1 MIEPRCPAAELIH
14 EVHGGGPGVVCRVV
28 QLEKAKADSILD
40 GEMSP
45 LLKARGDGSSI
56 AGFCCGRAFPKSHE
70 GQEPRAHYTFCPMWE
85 AVEEAEAARAAEAE
99 RIFERTEK
107 PKILGV
113 DKEVE
118 AELLGIDVEQVP
130 DRSGFAPKLTTGVE
144 AMEEVA
150 TDPEWKET
158 E

>member
-1 MIEPRCPAAELIH
+1 MIKPRCPAAELIH
-14 EVHGGGPGVVCRVV
+14 EVHGGGPGIVCRVV

-56 AGFCCGRAFPKSHE
+56 AGFCCGRAFPKQYE
-70 GQEPRAHYTFCPMWE
+70 NQESRAHYTFCPMWE
-85 AVEEAEAARAAEAE
+85 AVEAAEARRAEEAE

-107 PKILGV
+107 PKILGI

-118 AELLGIDVEQVP
+118 ADLLGIDVEQVP
-130 DRSGFAPKLTTGVE
+130 DRPAFEPNLTTGVA

-150 TDPEWKET
+150 NDPEWKEN

>member
-1 MIEPRCPAAELIH
+1 
-14 EVHGGGPGVVCRVV
+14 VVE
-28 QLEKAKADSILD
+28 LEKERADSILE

-45 LLKARGDGSSI
+45 LLTLATDRSSI

-85 AVEEAEAARAAEAE
+85 AVEAKEAE
-99 RIFERTEK
+99 RRAEEQRTWSPPEK
-107 PKILGV
+107 PKILGL

-118 AELLGIDVEQVP
+118 ADLLGIDVEQVP
-130 DRSGFAPKLTTGVE
+130 DRPAFEPSLTTGVE
-144 AMEEVA
+144 AMEEVVN
-150 TDPEWKET
+150 DPEWKEN